1 MKTHFKTTLFA
12 PLTAFALCLSA
23 CSEANSADQTTQ
35 ATTTIAETGNWD
47 IQAEGSHIRFSALQE
62 GETFTGEFKDFSGL
76 IRFDPENPEAGSVK
90 IDIPLKTVDAGSKDR
105 NSTLPNKVWFSTK
118 KFPIATFTS
127 TDIIVAGDEYL
138 AKGALTLKGV
148 SVPIDLPFNL
158 ALDEQKAVMTST
170 YEMDRTKWNVGAAPW
185 DTDEWVSR
193 SVMLNIQVT
202 AINVE

>member
-1 MKTHFKTTLFA
+1 
-12 PLTAFALCLSA
+12 
-23 CSEANSADQTTQ
+23 
-35 ATTTIAETGNWD
+35 
-47 IQAEGSHIRFSALQE
+47 
-62 GETFTGEFKDFSGL
+62 
-76 IRFDPENPEAGSVK
+76 
-90 IDIPLKTVDAGSKDR
+90 
-105 NSTLPNKVWFSTK
+105 
-118 KFPIATFTS
+118 
-127 TDIIVAGDEYL
+127 
-138 AKGALTLKGV
+138 V